1 MYLLYAVALLFILT
15 MFLSITKLRNM
26 SKETNTLLDKTD
38 QRFDDHSSNVR
49 LEMKA
54 ITDDIYEEINSNI
67 NLQKKIDSKQNIDI
81 DLNTN
86 NISDV
91 QSNVEYKIEPRLLV
105 FDGNFK
111 SIESLVSD
119 NKSTLDTLQ
128 DEISN
133 FNTEQ
138 LSWNE
143 QFSNQQSILSSQL
156 DKIQQKDFS
165 EQIANINKKLK
176 DELIPDV
183 KFNKNSI
190 TDLSKT
196 IDTNLINDI
205 DDLANKYM
213 TLSSNSKDLTT
224 QTLRLADVVD
234 THDLFIKSK

>member
-1 MYLLYAVALLFILT
+1 
-15 MFLSITKLRNM
+15 M